1 MARGRRLLL
10 LAALTCLGTASRA
23 AEKYIEDSDRFPGWK
38 GELPEAVPSQ
48 RITDALNQSSGQRVA
63 YGTPGGVGLF
73 CHCLP
78 SSLERCFCAQGGL

>member
-1 MARGRRLLL
+1 MQHCPSLDNCLSASWMARGRRLLL

-63 YGTPGGVGLF
+63 YGTPGGV
-73 CHCLP
+73 
-78 SSLERCFCAQGGL
+78 S